1 MRQDGGD
8 EFGGLLQVGRCAGG
22 SSGCVTA
29 EKAAM
34 YLLASDYPQ
43 ARHVVDGVATAHRM
57 LAVGSLEVALQL
69 SREHAVGPRQRL
81 LFRMFTVP
89 PNCEWQAPRQK

>member
-1 MRQDGGD
+1 
-8 EFGGLLQVGRCAGG
+8 
-22 SSGCVTA
+22 
-29 EKAAM
+29 M
-34 YLLASDYPQ
+34 YLLASDYRQ
-43 ARHVVDGVATAHRM
+43 ARHVVDGVATAHRILAQRM

-89 PNCEWQAPRQK
+89 PNCEWQVSRQK